1 MEQNYDGN
9 ANTPAKL
16 RWDNYYGCTHF
27 IRPKYKSEGLMNKIT
42 NKVKPPAQKAVGKS
56 ASKITVEVKRL
67 ITLNG
72 QKVLI
77 LMRKSTA

>member
-42 NKVKPPAQKAVGKS
+42 NKVKTCSKAVGKS
-56 ASKITVEVKRL
+56 ASKITVGVKHL

>member
-42 NKVKPPAQKAVGKS
+42 NKVKPPAQKAVGKYP
-56 ASKITVEVKRL
+56 SKITVGSKAPYNL
-67 ITLNG
+67 KWLKG
-72 QKVLI
+72 
-77 LMRKSTA
+77 AYF